1 MMPQDFS
8 APTLNFSGQATG
20 SVARVA
26 PVESSQQLDLAALN
40 RVTEPVWIER
50 PRPDIEAIPFED
62 VSQFRNLVYDLA
74 KPDVGS
80 PAIPDVAGVSSET
93 LMGPA
98 FSAAYQDPNMTPG
111 DRIAATLQHLR
122 GLDCA

>member
-1 MMPQDFS
+1 MPQDFS
-8 APTLNFSGQATG
+8 LPTLNFSGQATG

-40 RVTEPVWIER
+40 RVTEPVWTER
-50 PRPDIEAIPFED
+50 PRPDIEGISFED
-62 VSQFRNLVYDLA
+62 VTQFRHLVYDLA

-80 PAIPDVAGVSSET
+80 PAIPGVAGVSSET
-93 LMGPA
+93 IMGPA
-98 FSAAYQDPNMTPG
+98 FSAAYQDPSMAPG

-122 GLDCA
+122 GLDCP